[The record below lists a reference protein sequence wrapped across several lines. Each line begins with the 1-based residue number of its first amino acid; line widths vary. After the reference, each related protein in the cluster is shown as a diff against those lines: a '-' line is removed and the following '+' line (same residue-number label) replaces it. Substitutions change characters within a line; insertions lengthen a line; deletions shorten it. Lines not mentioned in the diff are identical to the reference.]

1 MKGERKGDKIF
12 LKMPKRRRDL
22 GDNLKLVVSL
32 LVIIIL
38 ILFIVVLAR
47 DLFHDQGGSTVRLA
61 SVQPEAAPTS
71 VPTEP
76 PDDTLVASDMLSIQD
91 PELLSQLND
100 FFGPLPDSYHDK
112 SYERHPVRGIYCR
125 TPDAE
130 LLEEFIQDAKE
141 KEINAFIIDAKEAYG
156 LSYQSK
162 VPLAVE
168 IGASLGSVD
177 FEQICKRCHEEGI
190 IVIAR
195 VVVFKDDILPL
206 EKPEYAIRTADGQI
220 CHYPMEGSATF
231 VNPYNKAV
239 WQYIIDIAKE
249 LISFGVDEIQFDY
262 IRFPTG
268 QPEEGEPR
276 YDPSVPNEDLPER
289 YLAINRFL
297 ETARIEIQDKLK
309 VPLGADLFA
318 SIMISSLDGI
328 LLGQDFHSIG
338 LTGIDN
344 IGVMIY
350 PSHFAN
356 DSYHYTG
363 NGTGSQI
370 GDTLFPK
377 PDLEP
382 YGVVYNSLLMGLDSF
397 AQKGFAKMRPYL
409 QAFTANY
416 LPPGYYI
423 EYGPEELAAQV
434 QAVEDVGLRE
444 WQLWRPDPDYPFDG
458 LASHEALKELEGPD
472 PTINRHQVTIPPPTF
487 PE

>member
-32 LVIIIL
+32 LVIVIL

-47 DLFHDQGGSTVRLA
+47 DLFQEKGGSNARLA

-76 PDDTLVASDMLSIQD
+76 PQTALVSSRMLSCQD
-91 PELLSQLND
+91 PETLRQLND
-100 FFGPLPDSYHDK
+100 FFGPLPDTLNDRSYD
-112 SYERHPVRGIYCR
+112 RHPVRGLYCR
-125 TPDAE
+125 TPDAD
-130 LLEEFIQDAKE
+130 LLEQFIQDAKR

-168 IGASLGSVD
+168 IGASMGTVD
-177 FEQICKRCHEEGI
+177 FEQICRRCHEEGI
-190 IVIAR
+190 LVIAR
-195 VVVFKDDILPL
+195 VVVFKDDVLPY
-206 EKPEYAIRTADGQI
+206 EKPEYAIRTADGEI
-220 CHYPMEGSATF
+220 CTYPMEGSATF
-231 VNPYNKAV
+231 VNPYDKDV
-239 WQYIIDIAKE
+239 WQYIIDISNE
-249 LISFGVDEIQFDY
+249 LISFGVDEIQYDY

-268 QPEEGEPR
+268 QPSEGEPR
-276 YDPSVPNEDLPER
+276 FHPSVPNEELPER

-297 ETARIEIQDKLK
+297 ETARIEIQDKQK
-309 VPLGADLFA
+309 IPLGADLFA
-318 SIMISSLDGI
+318 SIMISRLDGI
-328 LLGQDFHSIG
+328 LLGQDWETIG

-363 NGTGSQI
+363 NGIGSQI

-382 YGVVYNSLLMGLDSF
+382 YGVVYNALLMGLDGF
-397 AQKGFAKMRPYL
+397 AQKGFAIMRPYL

-423 EYGPEELAAQV
+423 EYGATELAAQI

-444 WQLWRPDPDYPFDG
+444 WQLWRPDPDYPYDG
-458 LASHEALKELEGPD
+458 LASNEALKELEGPD
-472 PTINRHQVTIPPPTF
+472 PTVNRHQVTIPPPTF